1 MFPTG
6 ILLSPTRF
14 DLFHQLQKPFGA
26 ATPVESKSYLP
37 EPFLR
42 PKSNE
47 LAKPKP
53 SSSPAGTTPKRQAAC
68 SIVPRVRQL
77 DVRSAHV
84 VGLRIDE
91 VAIGVASKLWEC
103 AGTVTRV
110 HRIPLRNVFE
120 VLATVG
126 RAP

>member
-6 ILLSPTRF
+6 ILLSATRL

-68 SIVPRVRQL
+68 SIVPRVCQL
-77 DVRSAHV
+77 EPSLYEARTNVLFSGFLLSLKGRMGCGALGS
-84 VGLRIDE
+84 
-91 VAIGVASKLWEC
+91 
-103 AGTVTRV
+103 TVFSGGGC
-110 HRIPLRNVFE
+110 HPGGMELSC
-120 VLATVG
+120 
-126 RAP
+126 